1 MLDETG
7 GVPLR
12 FALVQRGG
20 AAHEVTLHGTEVA
33 FLGRAPKSAVVVNES
48 RIQMPDMSA
57 SESSGTG
64 QPVQPPPLEVASGE
78 SEVKDEEPNGLGRK
92 VARFF
97 GNVGYRVFDNMSFV
111 GEVLVEF
118 LELDKHPYQR
128 EMDEMRR
135 QQRRRKE
142 AQQQH
147 EAEAIASLEEAAGPE
162 TAEDAKGVSSAHVEF
177 SAGRIGNGKP
187 CAFVQ
192 RSDLHIHSPKDDIRK
207 RVTRKQR
214 DSVHVSN
221 VVGRRSGSVPRAAG
235 MRLERRM
242 SGVLRAHSLRRSCN
256 ALMAQA
262 LPVYGGRRRQ
272 ADWTWSGPGWIG
284 SWSRALAAERQAF
297 RMPGTQVL
305 TAELLQEASDET
317 SNSVIASLQALPSF
331 QLLASLEAEAAMLRD
346 KEDEDKLAKGVA
358 EAVARGVLQEHPR
371 VEPVFPIEAEGK
383 SVRVIADEIRLKL
396 GRAPENGCVVVIQ
409 GSSGTG
415 KSTLVK
421 KLKAGMPKAACWSN
435 GNVFRALTLLALRMC
450 PGDLKPEKLT
460 HQFLETLISHLEFGK
475 FKGDFDIQIKGLGQ
489 DLLVSEITNTLL
501 KEPEVGSFVPMVA
514 AKMQGEVVNFAAT
527 AACKMQAAGMN
538 VLVEG
543 RSQSLD
549 YVRTPHRFELLMRDP
564 IAIGYRRAAQRVAG
578 AARVERMRDP
588 KDVHA
593 ALTSALSR
601 LSQGKAGQICV
612 LARDRSQNG
621 TGLCKLGPD
630 GFPDLANI
638 LRLGGPPE
646 VLEDGH
652 VLVVPLRSK
661 CRNVRQNEVLET
673 SLFHFYSYR
682 VGIVWPPSSI
692 RLRAQGGG
700 AGGVVLPARVP
711 DKLGDDDILPDCYD
725 SASGAGRWNY
735 QARLGEG
742 GLGVVY
748 RAYDCSGSLGHVA
761 VKVLKHPQRAYWGK
775 QHCFSMHRESQW
787 SLQKLHNT
795 KDGRYCESAAKL
807 FARYL
812 EDYTGLLQ
820 VFPGDFDARRKKFE
834 TPGMDWEKE
843 GPIVSVAS
851 PYVVMELVE
860 GEPLHVAMDREWR
873 TPSNHATKDPPPM
886 SVHEK
891 RQVLLQAAR
900 ALEYL
905 ATFGLIH
912 RDFRGC
918 NMHLAERATES
929 SPCKLKDRG

>member
-48 RIQMPDMSA
+48 S
-57 SESSGTG
+57 
-64 QPVQPPPLEVASGE
+64 
-78 SEVKDEEPNGLGRK
+78 
-92 VARFF
+92 
-97 GNVGYRVFDNMSFV
+97 
-111 GEVLVEF
+111 
-118 LELDKHPYQR
+118 
-128 EMDEMRR
+128 
-135 QQRRRKE
+135 
-142 AQQQH
+142 
-147 EAEAIASLEEAAGPE
+147 
-162 TAEDAKGVSSAHVEF
+162 VSSAHVEF
-177 SAGRIGNGKP
+177 SAGRIGNGK
-187 CAFVQ
+187 
-192 RSDLHIHSPKDDIRK
+192 
-207 RVTRKQR
+207 
-214 DSVHVSN
+214 
-221 VVGRRSGSVPRAAG
+221 
-235 MRLERRM
+235 
-242 SGVLRAHSLRRSCN
+242 
-256 ALMAQA
+256 
-262 LPVYGGRRRQ
+262 
-272 ADWTWSGPGWIG
+272 
-284 SWSRALAAERQAF
+284 
-297 RMPGTQVL
+297 
-305 TAELLQEASDET
+305 
-317 SNSVIASLQALPSF
+317 
-331 QLLASLEAEAAMLRD
+331 
-346 KEDEDKLAKGVA
+346 
-358 EAVARGVLQEHPR
+358 
-371 VEPVFPIEAEGK
+371 
-383 SVRVIADEIRLKL
+383 
-396 GRAPENGCVVVIQ
+396 
-409 GSSGTG
+409 
-415 KSTLVK
+415 
-421 KLKAGMPKAACWSN
+421 
-435 GNVFRALTLLALRMC
+435 
-450 PGDLKPEKLT
+450 
-460 HQFLETLISHLEFGK
+460 
-475 FKGDFDIQIKGLGQ
+475 
-489 DLLVSEITNTLL
+489 
-501 KEPEVGSFVPMVA
+501 
-514 AKMQGEVVNFAAT
+514 
-527 AACKMQAAGMN
+527 
-538 VLVEG
+538 
-543 RSQSLD
+543 
-549 YVRTPHRFELLMRDP
+549 
-564 IAIGYRRAAQRVAG
+564 
-578 AARVERMRDP
+578 
-588 KDVHA
+588 
-593 ALTSALSR
+593 
-601 LSQGKAGQICV
+601 SQGKAGQICV

-929 SPCKLKDRG
+929 SPCKLKVLDLGVMITDEDWQQSNTNDAVQAFRKRGETEEKRRRYDWLPWEVRNAADGIGPPLNFEKPVHSFDMFSLGVLALHLTIGRTEARQRLSEMEHAGAGKDLKAVEAMVIDTSMLGLDPHVHCRMLGPAASRPTPSDVVKSIEAQLLQPQKLPSVMRPHSGALAPAMQRPPGQLCPEVTLSRTKSDSWQAPAVEEPTREPPAPPPLVAPLPPAGPPQQLWPPLEPNGTHLHPKDLGLDHAGTASNGYFPHGADDPDPLREPRVADPLRASAPGAAALPPGPLQGVAVKSIARERCREDHRSSSYEYSESYDEKDAPPLRRAQPYPVARSRSQDSPMRNPDSFRVDEVWQRWSRRSRSPKVRRSPRRLVSASSRDREPGAALLRALRQCRGNFATWNGQVKLPEGRSCHWILRFPLEETSNRGEAERGRGRRHGEG

>member
-57 SESSGTG
+57 SESSATG

-78 SEVKDEEPNGLGRK
+78 SEVKDEEPHGLGRK

-187 CAFVQ
+187 RAKSCSQLANPPGIHTNTCAFVQ
-192 RSDLHIHSPKDDIRK
+192 LSDLHIHREGCLVCCELTLYGDLPMRSWLRHS
-207 RVTRKQR
+207 QR
-214 DSVHVSN
+214 TAGDAGKLIGHGW
-221 VVGRRSGSVPRAAG
+221 VG
-235 MRLERRM
+235 
-242 SGVLRAHSLRRSCN
+242 
-256 ALMAQA
+256 
-262 LPVYGGRRRQ
+262 
-272 ADWTWSGPGWIG
+272 GWL
-284 SWSRALAAERQAF
+284 SALAAERPF

-317 SNSVIASLQALPSF
+317 SNSVIASLQALPGF

-358 EAVARGVLQEHPR
+358 EAVARGVLREHPR
-371 VEPVFPIEAEGK
+371 VEPVLPIEAEGK

-435 GNVFRALTLLALRMC
+435 GNVFRALTLLALQMC

-460 HQFLETLISHLEFGK
+460 HQFLETLISRLEFGK
-475 FKGDFDIQIKGLGQ
+475 FKGEFDIQIKGLDQ
-489 DLLVSEITNTLL
+489 DLLVSEIANTLL
-501 KEPEVGSFVPMVA
+501 KDPEVGSFVPMVA
-514 AKMQGEVVNFAAT
+514 AKMQGEVVNFAAQ

-538 VLVEG
+538 VLIEG

-578 AARVERMRDP
+578 AARDEMMRDP

-601 LSQGKAGQICV
+601 LSAPEKMHRQRSQGKAGQICV

-621 TGLCKLGPD
+621 PGLCKLGPD

-860 GEPLHVAMDREWR
+860 GEPLHVAMDREWPGPCG
-873 TPSNHATKDPPPM
+873 PSGHDPPPM

-929 SPCKLKDRG
+929 SPCKLKAGWDGRTG